1 MKKLKEKIFEMI
13 ANHKKQTSQIN
24 DFSAILCIKRC
35 KNLDLLKLSYRYAS

>member
-24 DFSAILCIKRC
+24 DLSAFLCIKKC
-35 KNLDLLKLSYRYAS
+35 KSLVLLELSYRYAS